1 MSDQERCYIAAMRIL
16 NFRFNGEQE
25 LRRKLRAKKFER
37 DVIDAT
43 LDRLR
48 REKWLDDERF
58 AASFVRARMQKRIGR
73 ARIRRELIA
82 SGIDDAVADRALR
95 ENVDSDREREDL
107 AAECEKRIRMMKR
120 RYGDDVLESPQ
131 ARKKLAAYLLK
142 RGYDAALVSE
152 VVRGDIEDDDMS
164 S

>member
-1 MSDQERCYIAAMRIL
+1 MSDHERCYIAAMRIL

-25 LRRKLRAKKFER
+25 LRRKLRAKRFER

-43 LDRLR
+43 VDRLR

-82 SGIDDAVADRALR
+82 SGVDDGVADQALR
-95 ENVDSDREREDL
+95 ENVDSDREREDV
-107 AAECEKRIRMMKR
+107 AAECEKHIRLMKR
-120 RYGDDVLESPQ
+120 RYGDDVLESPG

-142 RGYDAALVSE
+142 RGYDAALVAE
-152 VVRGDIEDDDMS
+152 VVGSADFGEFEN
-164 S
+164 

>member
-1 MSDQERCYIAAMRIL
+1 MNDQERCYIAAMRIL

-25 LRRKLRAKKFER
+25 LRRKLRAKRFER

-58 AASFVRARMQKRIGR
+58 AASFVRGRMQKRIGR

-82 SGIDDAVADRALR
+82 SGIDDAIADRALR
-95 ENVDSDREREDL
+95 ENVDSDRERENV
-107 AAECEKRIRMMKR
+107 AAECEKRIRLMKR
-120 RYGDDVLESPQ
+120 RHGDDVLESPE

-142 RGYDAALVSE
+142 RGYDAALIAD
-152 VVRGDIEDDDMS
+152 VVGEIEN
-164 S
+164 

>member
-43 LDRLR
+43 IDRLR

-82 SGIDDAVADRALR
+82 SGVDDAVADRALR
-95 ENVDSDREREDL
+95 ENVDSDREREEA
-107 AAECEKRIRMMKR
+107 AAECQKRIRVMKR

>member
-1 MSDQERCYIAAMRIL
+1 MNDQERCYIAAMRIL

-95 ENVDSDREREDL
+95 ENVDSGLERENV
-107 AAECEKRIRMMKR
+107 AAECEKRIRLMKR
-120 RYGDDVLESPQ
+120 RHGDDVLESPE

-142 RGYDAALVSE
+142 RGYDAALIAD
-152 VVRGDIEDDDMS
+152 VVGEIEN
-164 S
+164 

>member
-1 MSDQERCYIAAMRIL
+1 MSDHERCYIAAMRIL

-25 LRRKLRAKKFER
+25 LRRKLRVKKFER

-107 AAECEKRIRMMKR
+107 ATECEKRIRMMKR
-120 RYGDDVLESPQ
+120 RHGDDVLESPE

-142 RGYDAALVSE
+142 RGYDAALVQS
-152 VVRGDIEDDDMS
+152 VVKETIVVDDQ
-164 S
+164 

>member
-1 MSDQERCYIAAMRIL
+1 MSDHERCYIAAMRIL
-16 NFRFNGEQE
+16 NFRFNGEKE
-25 LRRKLRAKKFER
+25 LRRKLQAKRFER
-37 DVIDAT
+37 EVIDAT
-43 LDRLR
+43 IDRLR

-82 SGIDDAVADRALR
+82 SGVDDAAADRALR
-95 ENVDSDREREDL
+95 ENVDPDREREDV
-107 AAECEKRIRMMKR
+107 AAECQKRIRLMKR

-142 RGYDAALVSE
+142 RGYDAALVAE
-152 VVRGDIEDDDMS
+152 VVRGADFGEFEN
-164 S
+164 